1 MKTAETSLQAYIN
14 NKKQLETLKEKV
26 IFSLKRYC
34 RIKDKKPT
42 YNELKQYMM
51 DTMPGISYRASI
63 QPRLTHDLVEEG
75 KVERAGKRKCRVSGE
90 EISTWKPS
98 QGDQ

>member
-1 MKTAETSLQAYIN
+1 
-14 NKKQLETLKEKV
+14 
-26 IFSLKRYC
+26 
-34 RIKDKKPT
+34 
-42 YNELKQYMM
+42 MM

-90 EISTWKPS
+90 EVSTWKPA
-98 QGDQ
+98 QGCH